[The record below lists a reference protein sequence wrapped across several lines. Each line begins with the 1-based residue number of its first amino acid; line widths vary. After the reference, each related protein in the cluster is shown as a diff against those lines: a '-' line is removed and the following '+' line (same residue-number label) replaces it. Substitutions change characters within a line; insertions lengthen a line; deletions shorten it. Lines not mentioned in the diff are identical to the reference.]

1 MFTKFKKNDSVLLNN
16 DLSHMRYVVKVWV
29 EKSYTLCG
37 AVYYT
42 EKVAL
47 NDNTI
52 CEAENL
58 TFYSKPLQ
66 IMAIQ
71 MEILKNEIEI
81 LKKKK
86 K

>member
-16 DLSHMRYVVKVWV
+16 DLSQMRCVVKVWEEV
-29 EKSYTLCG
+29 RYDWG
-37 AVYYT
+37 YAYYT

-47 NDNTI
+47 NDDAVYDS
-52 CEAENL
+52 EDL

-71 MEILKNEIEI
+71 MEILKKEIEI
-81 LKKKK
+81 LKKKRK
-86 K
+86 